1 MKQDELNEVIR
12 LHGLWLNDDYDG
24 GKRADLRGADLHGAD
39 LRDAN
44 LYGADL
50 YGANLRGADLYGADL
65 RGADLHDANLH
76 DANLPY
82 KIIQVGP
89 IGSRKDYTIYWV
101 DEDKVQ
107 CGCWSGPGKYGY
119 GKGGTL
125 DEFIDRVNSI
135 YEPSSTYGK
144 EYRAAIEYFKILRQE
159 AAGK

>member
-24 GKRADLRGADLHGAD
+24 GKRADLSRAD
-39 LRDAN
+39 LR
-44 LYGADL
+44 
-50 YGANLRGADLYGADL
+50 
-65 RGADLHDANLH
+65 

>member
-24 GKRADLRGADLHGAD
+24 GKRADLRDADLYG
-39 LRDAN
+39 AN
-44 LYGADL
+44 LYGANLRD
-50 YGANLRGADLYGADL
+50 ANLRGADLYGADL
-65 RGADLHDANLH
+65 YGANLCGADLCGADLH
-76 DANLPY
+76 Y

-119 GKGGTL
+119 GEGGTL